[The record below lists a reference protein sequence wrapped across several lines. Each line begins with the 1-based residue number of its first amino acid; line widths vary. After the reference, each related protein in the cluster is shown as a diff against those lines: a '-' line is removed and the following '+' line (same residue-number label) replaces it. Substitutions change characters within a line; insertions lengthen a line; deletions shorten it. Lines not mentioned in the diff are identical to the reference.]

1 MSKSIATNR
10 NAFRNYHIGDKY
22 ECGISLL
29 GNEVKSIKS
38 NRININGSYVAFI
51 RSELYLINAH
61 ISPLANGELFDPT
74 RSRTLLLNKKEI
86 LKIIVYRFIKIY
98 LVATEPNGLMM
109 QIIFKNM

>member
-74 RSRTLLLNKKEI
+74 GNNEKDVIALQMS
-86 LKIIVYRFIKIY
+86 LKDYKGRHP
-98 LVATEPNGLMM
+98 ERH
-109 QIIFKNM
+109 

>member
-38 NRININGSYVAFI
+38 NRINIKFQAYLK
-51 RSELYLINAH
+51 SELY
-61 ISPLANGELFDPT
+61 
-74 RSRTLLLNKKEI
+74 
-86 LKIIVYRFIKIY
+86 
-98 LVATEPNGLMM
+98 
-109 QIIFKNM
+109 

>member
-38 NRININGSYVAFI
+38 LRVRCLLEAVNKNIN
-51 RSELYLINAH
+51 
-61 ISPLANGELFDPT
+61 SPQTPDF
-74 RSRTLLLNKKEI
+74 
-86 LKIIVYRFIKIY
+86 Y
-98 LVATEPNGLMM
+98 
-109 QIIFKNM
+109 